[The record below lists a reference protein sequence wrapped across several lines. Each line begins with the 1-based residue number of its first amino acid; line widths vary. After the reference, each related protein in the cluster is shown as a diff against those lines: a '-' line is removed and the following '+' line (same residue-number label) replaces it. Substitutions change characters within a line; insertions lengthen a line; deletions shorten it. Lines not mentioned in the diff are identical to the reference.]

1 MVKEAKTQEKTSK
14 KSKTSQDLINKH
26 IYVRNESTNRLE
38 KLETYSKQKKTVLE
52 KNINDCKQKYVEK
65 TRRKESLASEIK
77 QQTEK
82 ELHLDIDIDNT
93 RRQLEEKKKE
103 KATLIENKN
112 TKISEYQMCDK
123 FLHEEYPEI
132 LLKNTRELAELN
144 SVYKAEKKKLTQAIR
159 YREKEIIFQEHNL
172 RGNFDEERHEE
183 PKEQPRQV
191 QILITDCF
199 AN

>member
-26 IYVRNESTNRLE
+26 IYVRNESTNTLK

-82 ELHLDIDIDNT
+82 EVHLDIDIDNT
-93 RRQLEEKKKE
+93 SRQLEEMKKE
-103 KATLIENKN
+103 KAALIENKN
-112 TKISEYQMCDK
+112 TKISEYRMCDK
-123 FLHEEYPEI
+123 FLDEEYPEI

-172 RGNFDEERHEE
+172 RGNFDQERHEE
-183 PKEQPRQV
+183 SNEQPRQV
-191 QILITDCF
+191 QLLITEF
-199 AN
+199 IPN

>member
-1 MVKEAKTQEKTSK
+1 MVKQRKTHEKTSK
-14 KSKTSQDLINKH
+14 KGKTSQYLICK
-26 IYVRNESTNRLE
+26 YTNSINQTKRELDN
-38 KLETYSKQKKTVLE
+38 LETYSKQKKTVLE
-52 KNINDCKQKYVEK
+52 KDINDCKQKYVEK

-82 ELHLDIDIDNT
+82 AVHLDIDIDNT
-93 RRQLEEKKKE
+93 RRQLVKMEKE
-103 KATLIENKN
+103 KATLIENTN
-112 TKISEYQMCDK
+112 TKISEYRMCDK
-123 FLHEEYPEI
+123 FLDEEYPEI
-132 LLKNTRELAELN
+132 LSKNTRELAELN

-172 RGNFDEERHEE
+172 RCNFDQERHEE